1 MKPKLH
7 ILALLCG
14 FSVAFAQSGTLPD
27 AAACAVL
34 VAPQPRPMSAAFGKA
49 VRATAQAYISES
61 QPWLKRV
68 ARRPLTVAEDRELQ
82 RLIGEASGYAA
93 RALAAYGWPE
103 DAELR
108 ATPGPL
114 LGQAKVQWCAGQV
127 ALNAAR
133 SLAERTQAASLIDQ
147 ALTGFSQKQRYGSVY
162 SVSGRK
168 VEAMPI
174 DDEANV
180 DTRRA
185 ELGLPPLAEAL
196 ARAQTELPPRA
207 APVGLLRPVVLH
219 AACEPFTTPA
229 ALNTPLSEAQLD
241 KLEAEA
247 AQLVEQDQAS
257 RKGEAGAREMR
268 EVDAE
273 STAWLK
279 SVLREFGWPSANR
292 ADEQLAFNAWLL
304 AQHADAAPSL
314 QACALDLIGQQ
325 RTTQAEEQHFAYL
338 TDRVRIA
345 QGQPQLYGTQVT
357 YDEVQRRAS
366 LMSLQDPEHVNER
379 RAQIGLGS
387 IEEYLKGFE
396 PPQP

>member
-1 MKPKLH
+1 MKPKLY

-14 FSVAFAQSGTLPD
+14 FGMASAQSSAPPD
-27 AAACAVL
+27 AAACAAL
-34 VAPQPRPMSAAFGKA
+34 VAPQARPMSAAFRQA
-49 VRATAQAYISES
+49 LRATAQAYVSES
-61 QPWLKRV
+61 QPWLERV

-93 RALAAYGWPE
+93 RVLAAYGWPE

-108 ATPGPL
+108 AALGPL

-147 ALTGFSQKQRYGSVY
+147 ALTGYGLGQRYGSVY

-180 DTRRA
+180 DACRA
-185 ELGLPPLAEAL
+185 ELDLPPLADAL
-196 ARAQTELPPRA
+196 ARAQAELPPRA
-207 APVGLLRPVVLH
+207 APVGLLRPVELH

-229 ALNTPLSEAQLD
+229 ALNTPLTEAQLD

-325 RTTQAEEQHFAYL
+325 RTLQEAQHFAYL
-338 TDRVRIA
+338 TDRVRIG
-345 QGQPQLYGTQVT
+345 QGQPQLYGTQVA
-357 YDEVQRRAS
+357 YDEVQ
-366 LMSLQDPEHVNER
+366 R